1 MRLST
6 GSALLPDDVDTILIH
21 VSNTRTYADF
31 SMRQA
36 VEDAITMLEDE
47 AQSMNAQDVIGIQ
60 ISHVWDPARS
70 TYVVTAY
77 GTAILPL

>member
-6 GSALLPDDVDTILIH
+6 GSTLLPDDVEAILIH
-21 VSNTRTYADF
+21 VSNNRLYPNFT
-31 SMRQA
+31 MRQA

-47 AQSMNAQDVIGIQ
+47 AQEMHAQDVIGIQ
-60 ISHVWDPARS
+60 ISHVWDPAHN